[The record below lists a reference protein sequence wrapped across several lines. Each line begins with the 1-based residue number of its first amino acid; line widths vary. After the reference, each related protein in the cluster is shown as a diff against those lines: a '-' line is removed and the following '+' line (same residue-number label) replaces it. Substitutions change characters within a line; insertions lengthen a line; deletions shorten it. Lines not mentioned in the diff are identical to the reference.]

1 MTDSDDQTWFDLLAG
16 RATSDNDPVA
26 RSEAQQLRQRLL
38 ARAAQRPDNEPAQ
51 HDRAREDQLIERAR
65 FAGLLPQRMVRR
77 SPRRNALSLLAAA
90 ALVCVAITAGYQL
103 RNARTPEV
111 VRSGPSEIVRLSAT
125 NPLQLKYQI
134 IDELRRVG
142 IAATGYELLG
152 RQGIDADIPQPIA
165 DDVRSVLQKYRIPL
179 PADGVLRVEIESEGA
194 P

>member
-1 MTDSDDQTWFDLLAG
+1 MTHSDDQTWFDLLAG

-26 RSEAQQLRQRLL
+26 SSEARQLRQRLL
-38 ARAAQRPDNEPAQ
+38 ARAEQRPDYEPTQ

-65 FAGLLPQRMVRR
+65 FAGVLPQRMVRR
-77 SPRRNALSLLAAA
+77 SPRRNALNLLAAA
-90 ALVCVAITAGYQL
+90 ALICVAITAGYQL
-103 RNARTPEV
+103 RNARPPEV
-111 VRSGPSEIVRLSAT
+111 VRSGSPEVVRLSAT

-152 RQGIDADIPQPIA
+152 RQGIDADLPQPIA

-179 PADGVLRVEIESEGA
+179 PVDGVLRVEIESESA